1 MLLSVILTMLVGV
14 YFSLWGLSDDDDDDD
29 DDNIED
35 MLILLR
41 II

>member
-14 YFSLWGLSDDDDDDD
+14 YFSLWGLSDDDDDD
-29 DDNIED
+29 IED

>member
-29 DDNIED
+29 NIED

>member
-1 MLLSVILTMLVGV
+1 MLVGV

-29 DDNIED
+29 IED